1 MGPLGTTNSE
11 YEVTTKKYRVS
22 VTFFCKLGIFRKRS
36 PMYFERKFDF
46 FKTSKNTNMGP
57 LGTTNPEYGTHNTEI

>member
-1 MGPLGTTNSE
+1 MRSQPRSTEFRSLFSANWEFSE
-11 YEVTTKKYRVS
+11 KGRLT
-22 VTFFCKLGIFRKRS
+22 